1 MAGKL
6 IKTIWKR
13 AEMVILVL
21 ALAVSSL
28 LTACGG
34 DKGNNIIS
42 DNQVK
47 QGVFREKEKTEQV
60 SGGIAGE
67 SNVAAMAFYDNIL

>member
-6 IKTIWKR
+6 IKTICKK

-34 DKGNNIIS
+34 DKENNIVS

-47 QGVFREKEKTEQV
+47 QGVFRI
-60 SGGIAGE
+60 SGHTC
-67 SNVAAMAFYDNIL
+67 